1 MATKQNRPPPP
12 PKAKRLHTIGVRV
25 DDELLEKLR
34 KMADADLRPVS
45 TMMVVLALEAIAARE
60 KARE

>member
-1 MATKQNRPPPP
+1 M
-12 PKAKRLHTIGVRV
+12 RV